1 MNYNVLITVNCF
13 DNSENIAASV
23 ATNVTA
29 RGVCTTQWIDLPF
42 YKAVN

>member
-1 MNYNVLITVNCF
+1 MKYYVLITVNCF
-13 DNSENIAASV
+13 DNSENITASV

-29 RGVCTTQWIDLPF
+29 HGVYTTQWIDLPF